1 MLLAGRYT
9 LLDHELA
16 LRRLMPAAATQGV
29 DIVIGGPYS
38 SGVLAGGA
46 HFEYQP
52 APPEISAKVE
62 RIRAIAERHGVPI
75 KAAALHFVLAH
86 PRSFRS
92 FRVRADSNA
101 SQKTLQR
108 STPLFQKTFGVRCTI
123 NTSSHP
129 TRRYPSTDRGK
140 IMKVLVT
147 GATGYLGA
155 VAAEA
160 LATRGHQVSGLARSE
175 RSAGALR
182 KRGIEPVAG
191 DFGDPVSLA
200 NAVHEARPDVVVSTA
215 SVGGASGDHAA
226 FARDGEAV
234 CAMREALTDH
244 GGSLVFTSGSAVF
257 GVFNRGDAT
266 DTVYDEDA
274 RLPLPASVFAPAS
287 AGVHPLLAAGFEAAM
302 AARVETE
309 RAVLADGD
317 VRGVVVRPGL
327 VYGRGG
333 NSDLRSLIDR
343 ARKQGRAGHWGSGG
357 TTQSY
362 VHVEDLA
369 ELFCLAAELA
379 PHGAILHGVA
389 DDVTQR
395 DLARA
400 INRMI
405 GTDEHTDSLSL
416 LQMLGIDADTAGN
429 IGGSFTPPPSAASGI
444 SLSLNKRLS
453 SDKTRKLLGWSP
465 KRTDVCDDIAVGS
478 YANT

>member
-1 MLLAGRYT
+1 MRIARDEIFGPVLTVIPFGSEQEAIRLANDTDYGLAFGIHT
-9 LLDHELA
+9 LNLKRAHRVARA
-16 LRRLMPAAATQGV
+16 LRAGTVWVNTYNMFDATT
-29 DIVIGGPYS
+29 
-38 SGVLAGGA
+38 
-46 HFEYQP
+46 
-52 APPEISAKVE
+52 
-62 RIRAIAERHGVPI
+62 
-75 KAAALHFVLAH
+75 
-86 PRSFRS
+86 PRSW
-92 FRVRADSNA
+92 
-101 SQKTLQR
+101 LQVV
-108 STPLFQKTFGVRCTI
+108 GVRPRRRTG
-123 NTSSHP
+123 SHGELHAVQVGLDRP
-129 TRRYPSTDRGK
+129 VLTATHKPHSHSARRK
-140 IMKVLVT
+140 VMKVLVT

-160 LATRGHQVSGLARSE
+160 LAARGHQVLGLARSE
-175 RSAGALR
+175 RSANALR
-182 KRGIEPVAG
+182 KRGIEPVMG

-215 SVGGASGDHAA
+215 SVGGASGDQAA

-234 CAMREALTDH
+234 RAIREALADH
-244 GGSLVFTSGSAVF
+244 GGALVFTSGSAVF
-257 GVFNRGDAT
+257 GVFNGGDAT
-266 DTVYDEDA
+266 DTVYDEDTH
-274 RLPLPASVFAPAS
+274 LPLPASVFAPAS
-287 AGVHPLLAAGFEAAM
+287 AGVHPLLAAGFGAAM

-343 ARKQGRAGHWGSGG
+343 ARQEGRAGHWGSGG

-389 DDVTQR
+389 ADVTQR

-405 GTDEHTDSLSL
+405 GTDQRTDSLSL
-416 LQMLGIDADTAGN
+416 LQMLGIDADTVGN

-453 SDKTRKLLGWSP
+453 SDNTRKLLDWSP
-465 KRTDVCDDIAVGS
+465 RRTDIGDDIAFGS